1 MLGFLYYPIFRPET
15 ADEAAFAICVP
26 EAPRP
31 NSPLAP
37 LAFFFKAVAFESTA
51 SSNSEGGFSGGGGG
65 VTVGVGFAGFG
76 DFMHIINSHLVGRLQ
91 ALFLALG

>member
-1 MLGFLYYPIFRPET
+1 MLGFLYYPIFRPEVV
-15 ADEAAFAICVP
+15 DEAAFAICVP
-26 EAPRP
+26 ALPRP

-65 VTVGVGFAGFG
+65 VTVGTGAGGFG
-76 DFMHIINSHLVGRLQ
+76 DFIHIINSHLVDHLQ
-91 ALFLALG
+91 A